1 MMINT
6 LTGATLIL
14 RSIMM
19 DLIDEKIEF

>member
-1 MMINT
+1 MINT